1 MKKEIRPYKNQTN
14 SKKDQIIT
22 MFDAIS
28 KEYDFLNRVISLGID
43 LRWRKRLV
51 QKVAALQPDRVLD
64 IATGTGDLAVALTAT
79 SARQIVGLDIS
90 PGMLAIGQEKVRAK
104 GLDQRISMELGDSEN
119 LVYADHS
126 FDAVTVAFGVR
137 NFENLEKGLSEIFRV
152 LKPGGQLAIL
162 ETSVPTQFP
171 FKQGYRIYAGFLMP
185 MIGKL
190 FSKDKAAYGYL
201 SDSAA
206 QFPFGQAFNNILQ
219 NIGFIDLVADPQ
231 TLGVATLY
239 SAKKP

>member
-119 LVYADHS
+119 LTYADHS

>member
-51 QKVAALQPDRVLD
+51 QKIAALQPDRVLD

-104 GLDQRISMELGDSEN
+104 GLDQKISMELGDSEN
-119 LVYADHS
+119 LAYADHS

-137 NFENLEKGLSEIFRV
+137 NFENLEQGLSEIFRV

-185 MIGKL
+185 LIGKL

-219 NIGFIDLVADPQ
+219 NIGFIDVVADPQ

>member
-51 QKVAALQPDRVLD
+51 QKIAALQPDRVLD

-90 PGMLAIGQEKVRAK
+90 PGMLAIGQEKVQAK

-119 LVYADHS
+119 LAYADYS

-137 NFENLEKGLSEIFRV
+137 NFENLEQGLSEIFRV

-162 ETSVPTQFP
+162 ETSVPTRFP

-185 MIGKL
+185 LIGKL

-219 NIGFIDLVADPQ
+219 NIGFIDVVADPQ

>member
-51 QKVAALQPDRVLD
+51 QKVAALQPNRVLD

-119 LVYADHS
+119 LAYADH
-126 FDAVTVAFGVR
+126 T
-137 NFENLEKGLSEIFRV
+137 
-152 LKPGGQLAIL
+152 
-162 ETSVPTQFP
+162 
-171 FKQGYRIYAGFLMP
+171 LMP
-185 MIGKL
+185 
-190 FSKDKAAYGYL
+190 
-201 SDSAA
+201 
-206 QFPFGQAFNNILQ
+206 
-219 NIGFIDLVADPQ
+219 
-231 TLGVATLY
+231 
-239 SAKKP
+239 

>member
-1 MKKEIRPYKNQTN
+1 
-14 SKKDQIIT
+14 

-51 QKVAALQPDRVLD
+51 QKIAALQPDRVLD

-79 SARQIVGLDIS
+79 SAHQIVGLDIS

-119 LVYADHS
+119 LAYADYS

-137 NFENLEKGLSEIFRV
+137 NFENLEQGLSEIFRV

-162 ETSVPTQFP
+162 ETSVPTRFP

-185 MIGKL
+185 LIGKL

-219 NIGFIDLVADPQ
+219 NIGFIDVVADPQ

>member
-1 MKKEIRPYKNQTN
+1 MKKEIRPYKNLTN

-43 LRWRKRLV
+43 LRWRKSLV

-104 GLDQRISMELGDSEN
+104 RLDQKISMELGDSEN
-119 LVYADHS
+119 LTYADHS

-137 NFENLEKGLSEIFRV
+137 NFENLEQGLSEIFRV

-162 ETSVPTQFP
+162 ETSVPTRFP

-185 MIGKL
+185 LIGKL

-219 NIGFIDLVADPQ
+219 NIGFIDVVADPQ